1 MCIALLPENIVA
13 RSVCVP
19 MFGVLF
25 KQKQDLAGSENGR
38 VIRWAA
44 DAPFESTAIQSI
56 QSIVAG
62 EAESGQRPIILN
74 LGGPSQSMVDALGF
88 ETSTIIFANEFS
100 RPFQNEPVMSH
111 DSDERELYD
120 DALVSGLNIPYG
132 TSLRVIIAW
141 DMFNYLSRRATISL
155 MSHLNRYCIKG
166 TILYAIS
173 WLTEMIPSHP
183 GIFEITADN
192 RIIYTSQSND
202 YINSPGHS
210 ARNLLDMMPSFQQ
223 HKLTI
228 SRSGMLEII
237 AEFNALAEAPNPKTI
252 PAVELMNAQS

>member
-1 MCIALLPENIVA
+1 
-13 RSVCVP
+13 
-19 MFGVLF
+19 MFEVLF
-25 KQKQDLAGSENGR
+25 RQKQNHPDSENGR

-62 EAESGQRPIILN
+62 EAESGQRPVILN
-74 LGGPSQSMVDALGF
+74 LGGPSQSMLDALGF
-88 ETSTIIFANEFS
+88 EDSTIIFANEFS
-100 RPFQNEPVMSH
+100 RPFQNELIATP
-111 DSDERELYD
+111 DSAARKTYDE
-120 DALVSGLNIPYG
+120 ALVSSLNIPYG

-141 DMFNYLSRRATISL
+141 DMFNYLSRPATISL
-155 MSHLNRYCIKG
+155 MSHLNRYCVKG

-173 WLTEMIPSHP
+173 WLTDMIPSHP
-183 GIFEITADN
+183 GTFEITADN
-192 RIIYTSQSND
+192 KIIYTPQSSD
-202 YINSPGHS
+202 YVDSPGHS

-228 SRSGMLEII
+228 SRSGILEVI

-252 PAVELMNAQS
+252 PAAQLMTAQS